1 MEETLSKTVIT
12 ATGLPQNLIEKEF
25 NSLLSKYGK
34 NPETLT
40 LDELR
45 EMMAEYLQIVFLEI
59 KKEAGV

>member
-1 MEETLSKTVIT
+1 MEKTLSKTVIA
-12 ATGLPQNLIEKEF
+12 ATGLPHNLIEREF
-25 NSLLSKYGK
+25 HSLLSKYGK

-59 KKEAGV
+59 KEEAGI